1 MSLSAGVM
9 SGSQVHFTSV
19 RHVLW
24 LLCPIFSCELM
35 ASTSLDSL
43 DFSSKLRV
51 QSLCLQAAV
60 TSPWVLTIQAVC
72 SPGRWQKDEVR
83 GCQKLPLYSHGS
95 AQENRTLSTE
105 LCPNTSVICPCLQRR
120 ALSTSTS
127 YTYSSSYLHTYSRP
141 SVQPWP
147 FVPSASEL
155 QLPVEQ
161 LVLSFPHPG
170 LSIHLTSPLQAPS
183 LITVP

>member
-1 MSLSAGVM
+1 M

-43 DFSSKLRV
+43 DFSSKLCV
-51 QSLCLQAAV
+51 QSLCLQVSSSYLSLGAHRPGCLFSREMAKGLSQGLPKAPPLFPWLC
-60 TSPWVLTIQAVC
+60 TRTTHSPQ
-72 SPGRWQKDEVR
+72 S
-83 GCQKLPLYSHGS
+83 S
-95 AQENRTLSTE
+95 A
-105 LCPNTSVICPCLQRR
+105 PNTSVICLCLQRR

-170 LSIHLTSPLQAPS
+170 LSIHLTSPLQPPS

>member
-1 MSLSAGVM
+1 M

-95 AQENRTLSTE
+95 AREPHTLH
-105 LCPNTSVICPCLQRR
+105 R
-120 ALSTSTS
+120 ALPPTPPSSVPASSDMLSPPAPLTHIPAHTSTHIPGPLS
-127 YTYSSSYLHTYSRP
+127 NPGLLFPQPLSCSSLSSSL
-141 SVQPWP
+141 
-147 FVPSASEL
+147 FSAS
-155 QLPVEQ
+155 
-161 LVLSFPHPG
+161 
-170 LSIHLTSPLQAPS
+170 LTQVSAS
-183 LITVP
+183 T